1 MDGGGEPRTAARQE
15 LEGGC
20 RRLTSSTEDGGERR
34 ARRRPAELGQ
44 EEAPGAKRGRP
55 PARRR
60 ERWIWSRDD
69 PIDWS

>member
-1 MDGGGEPRTAARQE
+1 
-15 LEGGC
+15 
-20 RRLTSSTEDGGERR
+20 LTSSTEDGGERR